1 MYRSEWS
8 TYQNDNNHDIAI
20 QLDDAFPQ
28 SLQAHVSLWYGHLP
42 GAHLRYSFSLPSSS
56 GWDAF
61 VLHWHLST
69 VPPTT
74 PNPKT

>member
-28 SLQAHVSLWYGHLP
+28 SLQAHVS
-42 GAHLRYSFSLPSSS
+42 F
-56 GWDAF
+56 
-61 VLHWHLST
+61 
-69 VPPTT
+69 
-74 PNPKT
+74 